1 MRFLMGFLIVSGLI
15 LVEIGIAEILLQ
27 RDADCRES
35 IQSTRLV
42 VDPYSL
48 CTSEEGMYFLHA
60 LSRGPFAAEDS
71 EVPQLLAWIAMGIS
85 YGLIVGFLAQ
95 FPRRT
100 AILVFSG
107 FHILALFSFT
117 VVAFASTFIV

>member
-15 LVEIGIAEILLQ
+15 LVEVGIAEILLQ

-35 IQSTRLV
+35 IRSTRLV

-48 CTSEEGMYFLHA
+48 CTSEAGMYFLHA

-85 YGLIVGFLAQ
+85 YGLIAGFLAQ

-107 FHILALFSFT
+107 FHILALISFT